1 MAFWRKKQAKNAVKS
16 VFYIHYFQKTLPVD
30 KIPFGIPKMR
40 VRSTNFFTSM
50 KENEKKRPLEII
62 KTSHGGTTDAGVYS
76 QSDFWQE
83 IR

>member
-16 VFYIHYFQKTLPVD
+16 VFYIHYFQETLPVD

-50 KENEKKRPLEII
+50 KGNEKKRPLEII
-62 KTSHGGTTDAGVYS
+62 KTSTISLQIPVC
-76 QSDFWQE
+76 
-83 IR
+83 